1 MAGGERAIL
10 PGLWNSSTS
19 PARSSVTLP
28 VTFPAFGA
36 AVEAFFAY
44 PGLGPV
50 QPARLPCRPRAAG
63 RRRSGPTSRW
73 PPSPPTWCPSCSL
86 PGGLDGAAATWNVRR
101 AAVRAFVSWCEER
114 WPFGV
119 DPLALVGARTRTV
132 DRTRSIPYRD
142 LDALMRRRS
151 VPLREKALWRMLY
164 ETAARA
170 SEVLALDV
178 EDLDRPQ
185 RQARVRSKGGDT
197 DLIFWASATSRL
209 LARYL
214 AGRTSGPLFLTVA
227 RARTYPAARDL
238 YHPTGQA
245 RLTYR
250 TAAATFRRHTGGDWT
265 LHQLRHS
272 SLTHLAEAGASSIML
287 RAKSRH
293 SDLRTLDRYANPG
306 PEAVGRLTSDQFDRV

>member
-1 MAGGERAIL
+1 MELVHFPNQVGGH
-10 PGLWNSSTS
+10 PSGH
-19 PARSSVTLP
+19 V
-28 VTFPAFGA
+28 PAFGA

-44 PGLGPV
+44 KDLAPSS
-50 QPARLPCRPRAAG
+50 QRAYRAALEPLVVAVGADQPLAAVTPDVVSELFTERWAG
-63 RRRSGPTSRW
+63 R
-73 PPSPPTWCPSCSL
+73 
-86 PGGLDGAAATWNVRR
+86 AAATWNVRR
-101 AAVRAFVSWCEER
+101 AAVRAFVSWCEDR

-132 DRTRSIPYRD
+132 DRTRSIPYPA
-142 LDALMRRRS
+142 LDALIRRRS

-185 RQARVRSKGGDT
+185 RRARVRSKGGDT

-214 AGRTSGPLFLTVA
+214 AGRTRGPLFLTVA
-227 RARTYPAARDL
+227 RARTYPAASDL

-272 SLTHLAEAGASSIML
+272 ALTHLAEAGASSIML

-293 SDLRTLDRYANPG
+293 SDLRTLDLYANPG